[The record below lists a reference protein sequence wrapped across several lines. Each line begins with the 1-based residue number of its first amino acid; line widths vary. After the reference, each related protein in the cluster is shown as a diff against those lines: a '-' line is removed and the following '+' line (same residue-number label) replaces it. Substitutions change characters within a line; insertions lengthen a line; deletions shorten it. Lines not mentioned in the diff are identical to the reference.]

1 MFNSDIALIHVNRN
15 IKMSKTVRPLCIP
28 KKRYEEPQTNKLLV
42 VGWGQTSYENKDLP
56 TVLQEVLLDIIT
68 VAECAKKYKS
78 KGNKI
83 YYSQICTWNKGQDA
97 CQVLSALSTSFST
110 LHPSSSLI

>member
-1 MFNSDIALIHVNRN
+1 MH
-15 IKMSKTVRPLCIP
+15 
-28 KKRYEEPQTNKLLV
+28 TNKLLV

-56 TVLQEVLLDIIT
+56 TMLQEVVLDSINLT
-68 VAECAKKYKS
+68 ECSKKYQAA

-97 CQVLSALSTSFST
+97 CQVLFSYFILSMLSRFYFK
-110 LHPSSSLI
+110 